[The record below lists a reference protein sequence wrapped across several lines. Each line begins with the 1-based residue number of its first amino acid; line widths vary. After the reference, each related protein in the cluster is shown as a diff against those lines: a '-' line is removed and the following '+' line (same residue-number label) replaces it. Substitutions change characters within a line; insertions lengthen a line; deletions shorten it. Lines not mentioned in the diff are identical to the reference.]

1 MKGKI
6 LFNHCFLILLVF
18 AFTGCEKVIDATV
31 VEVDEEVIQLS
42 SFKRQYKEFMN
53 NNYQSDNLLT
63 RYSFLNKLVDE
74 KLILKY
80 ARENNLDNDP
90 SYAKNIRAIYDQMLL
105 NYYFDKKI
113 NKDFKTTDLETR
125 KLFIW
130 QNQKAHIRH
139 LFSRSEKQIRSIHE
153 KLTYDKS
160 SWSNLAQEC
169 FNDSIL
175 KSNGGDLGWQAYD
188 DLDPTFAFHAFSL
201 IPGEVSGPVRTSDG
215 YSIIK
220 LVSVENNNL
229 LTENDF
235 QLKKESLSKTI
246 KNFQQKQRLLEFT
259 DSTSKSLDIIFNKP
273 IVLKLHKSIKSL
285 PYHEI
290 ENLYQEPLVSYM
302 DQEWNVSESL
312 KKMSSLSKRQL
323 SKIKTP
329 IDLEQSI
336 IGLITREKLLESA
349 KKEKVFQNELFDEA
363 LALKKDKAMI
373 YHVLNNIERNQVN
386 MEIDSIKEKHSH
398 FKRELL
404 SNSSVVI
411 DSAIIKTFTL

>member
-1 MKGKI
+1 MEGKF
-6 LFNHCFLILLVF
+6 LFNSLFLILLVF
-18 AFTGCEKVIDATV
+18 VFTDCEKRIDAKV
-31 VEVDEEVIQLS
+31 VEVNEEVIHLS
-42 SFKRQYKEFMN
+42 VFKDQYQKYMDD
-53 NNYQSDNLLT
+53 NYQSDNLLT

-90 SYAKNIRAIYDQMLL
+90 SYAEDIRGIYDQMLL

-113 NKDFKTTDLETR
+113 NKNFKTTDLETR

-139 LFSRSEKQIRSIHE
+139 LFSRSEKQIWNIHE
-153 KLTYDKS
+153 SLFDDKGNWYS
-160 SWSNLAQEC
+160 LAQEC
-169 FNDSIL
+169 FKDSIL
-175 KSNGGDLGWQAYD
+175 KSNGGDLGWQFYD
-188 DLDPTFAFHAFSL
+188 DLDPIFAFHAFSL
-201 IPGEVSGPVRTSDG
+201 IPGEVSNPVRTSDG

-220 LVSVENNNL
+220 LVDVEKNNL

-246 KNFQQKQRLLEFT
+246 KSFQQKQRLLEFT
-259 DSTSKSLDIIFNKP
+259 DSTSKSLNITFNEP
-273 IVLKLHKSIKSL
+273 MVLKLHQSMKSL

-323 SKIKTP
+323 AKITTP

-349 KKEKVFQNELFDEA
+349 KKEKVFQNELFDKT

-373 YHVLNNIERNQVN
+373 NHVLNNIERNQV
-386 MEIDSIKEKHSH
+386 SIKIDGTKEKYSH
-398 FKRELL
+398 FKRQLL
-404 SNSSVVI
+404 SNSSIVI
-411 DSAIIKTFTL
+411 DSTIIKTFTL

>member
-1 MKGKI
+1 MKGKF
-6 LFNHCFLILLVF
+6 LLNNFFLILIVF
-18 AFTGCEKVIDATV
+18 AFTGCEKGIDAKV
-31 VEVDEEVIQLS
+31 VEVNEEVIHLS
-42 SFKRQYKEFMN
+42 VFKEQYQKYMD

-80 ARENNLDNDP
+80 AKENNLDNDP
-90 SYAKNIRAIYDQMLL
+90 SYAEDIRGIYDQMLL

-113 NKDFKTTDLETR
+113 NKNFKTTDLEAR

-139 LFSRSEKQIRSIHE
+139 LFSRSEKQIWNIHE
-153 KLTYDKS
+153 SLFDDKRDWYS
-160 SWSNLAQEC
+160 FAQEC
-169 FNDSIL
+169 FKDSIL

-188 DLDPTFAFHAFSL
+188 DLDPIFAFHAFSL
-201 IPGEVSGPVRTSDG
+201 IPGEISNPVRTSDG

-220 LVSVENNNL
+220 LVDVEKNNL

-246 KNFQQKQRLLEFT
+246 KSFQQKQKLLEFT
-259 DSTSKSLDIIFNKP
+259 DSTSKSLNITFNDP
-273 IVLKLHKSIKSL
+273 MVLKLHQSIKSL
-285 PYHEI
+285 PYNEI
-290 ENLYQEPLVSYM
+290 EDLYQEPLVSYM

-323 SKIKTP
+323 SKIITP

-336 IGLITREKLLESA
+336 IGLITREKLIESA
-349 KKEKVFQNELFDEA
+349 KKEKVFQNELFDET

-373 YHVLNNIERNQVN
+373 NHVLNNIERNQVN
-386 MEIDSIKEKHSH
+386 MKIDDTKEKYSH
-398 FKRELL
+398 FKRQLL
-404 SNSSVVI
+404 SNSSIVI
-411 DSAIIKTFTL
+411 DSTIIKTFTL